1 MSKVPTLE
9 ELLEA
14 GVHFG
19 HQSSRWHPKMG
30 EFIFGKRGGVHI
42 IDLEKTQVQLEKAKT
57 FVAGIVSRGG
67 YVMFLGTK
75 AQTKGFVEAAAKSC
89 GMPYV
94 TERWLGGTITNFEE
108 IHKLIK
114 RLADLKRRKETGDLK
129 KYKKKEQLMFAR
141 EIEDLEE
148 KVGGISTLSKLPE
161 AVIVFDV
168 RNELTAVKEASR
180 SGVKVVALCDTN
192 INPRPIDYVVP
203 SNDDAVSSIELMT
216 NQFAEAVLEG
226 KKNAPVKGA
235 AKPGAKKP
243 AAKKVAIK

>member
-1 MSKVPTLE
+1 MLK
-9 ELLEA
+9 A

-42 IDLEKTQVQLEKAKT
+42 IDLEKTQTQLEKAKE
-57 FVAGIVSRGG
+57 FVSGIVERGG
-67 YVMFLGTK
+67 FVMFLGTK
-75 AQTKGFVEAAAKSC
+75 AQTKGYVEKAATSC

-114 RLADLKRRKETGDLK
+114 RLADLKRRRETGDLK
-129 KYKKKEQLMFAR
+129 KYKKKEQLMFER

-161 AVIVFDV
+161 AIIVFDV

-180 SGVKVVALCDTN
+180 SGVKVVAICDSN

-203 SNDDAVSSIELMT
+203 ANDDAVSSIDMMT
-216 NQFAEAVLEG
+216 TQFAEAVMDG
-226 KKNAPVKGA
+226 KKKAPQKAVVARKPVVKVA
-235 AKPGAKKP
+235 AK
-243 AAKKVAIK
+243 